1 MYLREHDMK
10 NLTTILGKF
19 KNSTELFEEYGLPN
33 KLGIMIHGKPGTG
46 KTTTIHAI
54 ASFLQKN
61 IYYVNLSTVESN
73 EELQLIFDHVVL
85 QVAGGG
91 IIVFEDIDAMTNIVH
106 ERHKDS
112 TNGKFTLEY
121 FLNLLQGSLTRDGTI
136 FIATTNHIEK
146 LDPAFYRVGRF
157 DIKIDMKLCDHYQI
171 KAIYSK
177 FVGKSIDPV
186 VLNQIEVD
194 KYSPAEII
202 FHLVHHI
209 QSEQKCEEIM
219 AQFI

>member
-1 MYLREHDMK
+1 MQIKRKISSYF
-10 NLTTILGKF
+10 II
-19 KNSTELFEEYGLPN
+19 S
-33 KLGIMIHGKPGTG
+33 
-46 KTTTIHAI
+46 
-54 ASFLQKN
+54 QK
-61 IYYVNLSTVESN
+61 
-73 EELQLIFDHVVL
+73 
-85 QVAGGG
+85 
-91 IIVFEDIDAMTNIVH
+91 
-106 ERHKDS
+106 
-112 TNGKFTLEY
+112 
-121 FLNLLQGSLTRDGTI
+121 
-136 FIATTNHIEK
+136 
-146 LDPAFYRVGRF
+146 
-157 DIKIDMKLCDHYQI
+157 I